1 MILRTAFAT
10 SDGIEVDRH
19 FGASKRFDIYE
30 INTESNIYKRI
41 DIRTVENACLNHN
54 HDDKRIEAVVE
65 TIADC
70 NYVFAELS
78 GTRARIELEKKNIQ
92 AVDVERPIKD
102 ILDNILFGKVKL
114 IDKRYAEI
122 EKKSLKSNFTK
133 LQKKHP
139 CMSGGANLTAGR
151 IHLPVSPSCNIQCK
165 FCTRQFDK
173 SLISEI
179 EKAIQIADLGFNPS
193 NDGKVIR
200 ITIPALTADRRK
212 ELVKQ
217 AKTIAENS
225 RTAIRNIRRD
235 GNDDLKKQQKDG
247 VLTEDGLKTE
257 TDKLQK
263 LTDKYIEE
271 INKIYDAKEKEILN

>member
-1 MILRTAFAT
+1 ME
-10 SDGIEVDRH
+10 DIEERMEKTI
-19 FGASKRFDIYE
+19 ASLKDSL
-30 INTESNIYKRI
+30 NA
-41 DIRTVENACLNHN
+41 IRTGRANAAIFDKVRVDYYGTKSPLNQVAT
-54 HDDKRIEAVVE
+54 IQIPEARSV
-65 TIADC
+65 I
-70 NYVFAELS
+70 
-78 GTRARIELEKKNIQ
+78 IQ
-92 AVDVERPIKD
+92 P
-102 ILDNILFGKVKL
+102 
-114 IDKRYAEI
+114 
-122 EKKSLKSNFTK
+122 
-133 LQKKHP
+133 
-139 CMSGGANLTAGR
+139 
-151 IHLPVSPSCNIQCK
+151 
-165 FCTRQFDK
+165 FDK
-173 SLISEI
+173 SLIGEI
-179 EKAIQIADLGFNPS
+179 EKAIQVADLGFNPS

-263 LTDKYIEE
+263 LTDKYIDE

>member
-1 MILRTAFAT
+1 MAENTEERMEKTIASLKDSLNTIRTGRANAAIFDKVRVDYYGTKSPLNQFAT
-10 SDGIEVDRH
+10 IQ
-19 FGASKRFDIYE
+19 IP
-30 INTESNIYKRI
+30 
-41 DIRTVENACLNHN
+41 
-54 HDDKRIEAVVE
+54 EARSV
-65 TIADC
+65 I
-70 NYVFAELS
+70 
-78 GTRARIELEKKNIQ
+78 IQ
-92 AVDVERPIKD
+92 P
-102 ILDNILFGKVKL
+102 
-114 IDKRYAEI
+114 
-122 EKKSLKSNFTK
+122 
-133 LQKKHP
+133 
-139 CMSGGANLTAGR
+139 
-151 IHLPVSPSCNIQCK
+151 
-165 FCTRQFDK
+165 FDK

-179 EKAIQIADLGFNPS
+179 EKAIQVADLGFNPS

-247 VLTEDGLKTE
+247 TLTEDGLKTE

-263 LTDKYIEE
+263 LTDKYIDE